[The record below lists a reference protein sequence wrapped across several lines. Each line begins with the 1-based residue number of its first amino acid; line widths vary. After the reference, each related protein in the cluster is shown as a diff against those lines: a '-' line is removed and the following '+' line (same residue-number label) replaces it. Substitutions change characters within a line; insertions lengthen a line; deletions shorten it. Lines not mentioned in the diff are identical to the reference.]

1 MKSQNILKII
11 QKKGIIMK
19 KILKN
24 ATYLWVLTADMLS
37 NFGDVV
43 YYLALMNYVL
53 LVPNSRLALAIVTF
67 SEIFPSFMGLFT
79 GYLADKT
86 VNKISTIKLTLLFR
100 VLLYLILGF
109 CMGFEPALWIV
120 VVAATFNV
128 FADFAGFYE
137 NGLYTPLGLRVAPK
151 EEREQY
157 SAFLQTVTSLLNIA
171 FQALS
176 ALLVGLLS
184 YQKLAF
190 LNAGTFLASLLIMQ
204 LLTPAF
210 RKLLTE
216 QPLKIAEQPSQ
227 TEQKTKGPG
236 ILASFKQ
243 AIVELRKIPEFRLVL
258 ITSPLINACGAIL
271 YPILY
276 PILVLLIS
284 EDPSLVFLNVETTL
298 ALTVLIFFVGNILGS
313 TLVFTLF
320 KKTSMVT
327 LEVAATFSLLG
338 VFIGMLLHQLPIIF
352 FFLTTMGISS
362 GASGPKFN
370 AKFVNSMP
378 EEQLATIGGAV
389 STYFML
395 GQAFTRLLVSGLV
408 LVLAVNQISGFFLT
422 ATGILVLYV
431 LYWLARNQKT
441 PQNQPN

>member
-1 MKSQNILKII
+1 
-11 QKKGIIMK
+11 MK

-24 ATYLWVLTADMLS
+24 TTYLWVLTADMLS

-86 VNKISTIKLTLLFR
+86 VNKIGTIKLTLLFR
-100 VLLYLILGF
+100 VVLYLILGF

-157 SAFLQTVTSLLNIA
+157 SAF
-171 FQALS
+171 
-176 ALLVGLLS
+176 
-184 YQKLAF
+184 
-190 LNAGTFLASLLIMQ
+190 
-204 LLTPAF
+204 

-227 TEQKTKGPG
+227 PEQETKGPG

-271 YPILY
+271 YPIL
-276 PILVLLIS
+276 VLLIS
-284 EDPSLVFLNVETTL
+284 EDPGLVFLNVETTL
-298 ALTVLIFFVGNILGS
+298 ALTILIFFVGHILGS

-338 VFIGMLLHQLPIIF
+338 VFVGMLLHQLPVIF

-408 LVLAVNQISGFFLT
+408 LVLTVDQISGLFLT
-422 ATGILVLYV
+422 TTGLLVLYV

-441 PQNQPN
+441 PQNQSV

>member
-1 MKSQNILKII
+1 
-11 QKKGIIMK
+11 MK

-86 VNKISTIKLTLLFR
+86 VNKIRTIKLTLIFR
-100 VLLYLILGF
+100 VALYLILGF

-120 VVAATFNV
+120 VVAAIFNV

-157 SAFLQTVTSLLNIA
+157 SAFRQTVTSLLNIA

-184 YQKLAF
+184 YQNLAF

-227 TEQKTKGPG
+227 PDQATKGPG

-271 YPILY
+271 YPIL
-276 PILVLLIS
+276 VLLIS
-284 EDPSLVFLNVETTL
+284 EDPNLVFLNVETTL
-298 ALTVLIFFVGNILGS
+298 ALTILIFFVGNILGS

-338 VFIGMLLHQLPIIF
+338 VFVGMLLHQLPVIL
-352 FFLTTMGISS
+352 FFLATMGIGF

-408 LVLAVNQISGFFLT
+408 LVLTVNQISGLFLA
-422 ATGILVLYV
+422 ATGFLVLYV
-431 LYWLARNQKT
+431 LYWLACNQKT
-441 PQNQPN
+441 PQNQPI

>member
-1 MKSQNILKII
+1 
-11 QKKGIIMK
+11 MK

-157 SAFLQTVTSLLNIA
+157 SAFRQTVTSLLNIA

-184 YQKLAF
+184 YQNLAF
-190 LNAGTFLASLLIMQ
+190 LNAGTFLAALLIMQ
-204 LLTPAF
+204 LLTPVF

-216 QPLKIAEQPSQ
+216 QPLKIAEQSSQ
-227 TEQKTKGPG
+227 TEQKTKRPG

-258 ITSPLINACGAIL
+258 ITTPLINACGAIL
-271 YPILY
+271 YPIL
-276 PILVLLIS
+276 VLLIS
-284 EDPSLVFLNVETTL
+284 EDPGLVFLNVETTL
-298 ALTVLIFFVGNILGS
+298 ALTILIFFIGHILGS

-320 KKTSMVT
+320 KNTSMVT

-338 VFIGMLLHQLPIIF
+338 VFVGMLLHQLPIIF

-362 GASGPKFN
+362 
-370 AKFVNSMP
+370 
-378 EEQLATIGGAV
+378 
-389 STYFML
+389 
-395 GQAFTRLLVSGLV
+395 
-408 LVLAVNQISGFFLT
+408 
-422 ATGILVLYV
+422 
-431 LYWLARNQKT
+431 
-441 PQNQPN
+441 

>member
-1 MKSQNILKII
+1 
-11 QKKGIIMK
+11 MK

-120 VVAATFNV
+120 VVAAIFNL

-157 SAFLQTVTSLLNIA
+157 SAFRQTVTSLLNIA

-184 YQKLAF
+184 YQNLAF
-190 LNAGTFLASLLIMQ
+190 LNAGTFLAALLIMQ

-227 TEQKTKGPG
+227 PESETKGPG

-243 AIVELRKIPEFRLVL
+243 AIVELRKIVL
-258 ITSPLINACGAIL
+258 ITSPLISACGA
-271 YPILY
+271 ILY

-284 EDPSLVFLNVETTL
+284 EDPGLVFLNAETTL
-298 ALTVLIFFVGNILGS
+298 ALTILIFFVGNILGS
-313 TLVFTLF
+313 TLVFSLF

-327 LEVAATFSLLG
+327 LEVAATFTLLG

-408 LVLAVNQISGFFLT
+408 LILTVNQISGLFLA
-422 ATGILVLYV
+422 ATGLLVFYV
-431 LYWLARNQKT
+431 FYWLARNQKT
-441 PQNQPN
+441 PQNQSL

>member
-1 MKSQNILKII
+1 
-11 QKKGIIMK
+11 MK

-67 SEIFPSFMGLFT
+67 SGIFPSFMGLFT

-157 SAFLQTVTSLLNIA
+157 SAFRQTVTSLLNIA

-184 YQKLAF
+184 YQNLAF

-204 LLTPAF
+204 LLTPVF

-227 TEQKTKGPG
+227 PQQETKCPGG

-258 ITSPLINACGAIL
+258 ITSPIINACGA
-271 YPILY
+271 ILY

-284 EDPSLVFLNVETTL
+284 EDPNLVFLNVETTL
-298 ALTVLIFFVGNILGS
+298 ALTILIFFIGNILGS

-338 VFIGMLLHQLPIIF
+338 VFAGMLLHQLPIIF

-408 LVLAVNQISGFFLT
+408 LVLAVNQISGLFLA
-422 ATGILVLYV
+422 ATGLLVLYV
-431 LYWLARNQKT
+431 FYWLARNQKI
-441 PQNQPN
+441 PQNQSI

>member
-1 MKSQNILKII
+1 
-11 QKKGIIMK
+11 MK

-86 VNKISTIKLTLLFR
+86 VNKIGTIKLTLLFR

-157 SAFLQTVTSLLNIA
+157 SAFRQTVTSLLNIA

-184 YQKLAF
+184 YQNLAF

-210 RKLLTE
+210 RKLLME

-227 TEQKTKGPG
+227 LESETKGPG

-258 ITSPLINACGAIL
+258 ITSPIINACGA
-271 YPILY
+271 ILY

-284 EDPSLVFLNVETTL
+284 EDPGLVFLNVETTL
-298 ALTVLIFFVGNILGS
+298 ALTILIFFVGNILGS

-338 VFIGMLLHQLPIIF
+338 VFVGMLLHQLPIIF

-408 LVLAVNQISGFFLT
+408 LVLTVNQISGLFLA
-422 ATGILVLYV
+422 ATGLLVLYV

-441 PQNQPN
+441 PQNQSA

>member
-1 MKSQNILKII
+1 
-11 QKKGIIMK
+11 MK

-67 SEIFPSFMGLFT
+67 LEIFPSFMGLFT

-109 CMGFEPALWIV
+109 CMGFKPALWIV
-120 VVAATFNV
+120 VVVATFNV

-157 SAFLQTVTSLLNIA
+157 SAFL
-171 FQALS
+171 
-176 ALLVGLLS
+176 
-184 YQKLAF
+184 
-190 LNAGTFLASLLIMQ
+190 NAGTFLASLLIMQ
-204 LLTPAF
+204 LLTPVF

-216 QPLKIAEQPSQ
+216 QPLKIAEQPIQ
-227 TEQKTKGPG
+227 TEQKTKRPG

-258 ITSPLINACGAIL
+258 ITNPLINACGAIL
-271 YPILY
+271 YPIL
-276 PILVLLIS
+276 VLLIS
-284 EDPSLVFLNVETTL
+284 EDPGLVFLNVETTL
-298 ALTVLIFFVGNILGS
+298 ALTILIFFIGHILGS

-320 KKTSMVT
+320 KNTSMVT

-338 VFIGMLLHQLPIIF
+338 VFVGMLLHQLPIIF

-378 EEQLATIGGAV
+378 
-389 STYFML
+389 
-395 GQAFTRLLVSGLV
+395 
-408 LVLAVNQISGFFLT
+408 
-422 ATGILVLYV
+422 
-431 LYWLARNQKT
+431 
-441 PQNQPN
+441 

>member
-1 MKSQNILKII
+1 
-11 QKKGIIMK
+11 MK

-100 VLLYLILGF
+100 VLLYLILEF

-120 VVAATFNV
+120 VVAASFNV

-157 SAFLQTVTSLLNIA
+157 SAFRQTVTSLLNIA

-184 YQKLAF
+184 YQNLAF

-227 TEQKTKGPG
+227 TEQKTKRPG

-243 AIVELRKIPEFRLVL
+243 AIVELRVPPGPDYQPHYQRLR
-258 ITSPLINACGAIL
+258 S
-271 YPILY
+271 
-276 PILVLLIS
+276 
-284 EDPSLVFLNVETTL
+284 DSL
-298 ALTVLIFFVGNILGS
+298 S
-313 TLVFTLF
+313 Y
-320 KKTSMVT
+320 
-327 LEVAATFSLLG
+327 
-338 VFIGMLLHQLPIIF
+338 
-352 FFLTTMGISS
+352 
-362 GASGPKFN
+362 SGP
-370 AKFVNSMP
+370 AD
-378 EEQLATIGGAV
+378 
-389 STYFML
+389 
-395 GQAFTRLLVSGLV
+395 
-408 LVLAVNQISGFFLT
+408 
-422 ATGILVLYV
+422 
-431 LYWLARNQKT
+431 
-441 PQNQPN
+441 

>member
-1 MKSQNILKII
+1 
-11 QKKGIIMK
+11 MK

-24 ATYLWVLTADMLS
+24 TTYLWVLTADMLS

-86 VNKISTIKLTLLFR
+86 VNKIGTIKLTLLFR
-100 VLLYLILGF
+100 VVLYLILGF

-157 SAFLQTVTSLLNIA
+157 SAF
-171 FQALS
+171 
-176 ALLVGLLS
+176 
-184 YQKLAF
+184 
-190 LNAGTFLASLLIMQ
+190 
-204 LLTPAF
+204 

-258 ITSPLINACGAIL
+258 ITNPLINACGAIL
-271 YPILY
+271 YPIL
-276 PILVLLIS
+276 VLLIS
-284 EDPSLVFLNVETTL
+284 EDPDLVFLNVETTL
-298 ALTVLIFFVGNILGS
+298 ALTILIFFIGHILGS

-338 VFIGMLLHQLPIIF
+338 VFVGMLLHQLPIIF

-408 LVLAVNQISGFFLT
+408 LVLTVDQISGLFLT
-422 ATGILVLYV
+422 ATGLLVLYV
-431 LYWLARNQKT
+431 FYWLARNQKT
-441 PQNQPN
+441 PQNQSV

>member
-1 MKSQNILKII
+1 
-11 QKKGIIMK
+11 MK

-86 VNKISTIKLTLLFR
+86 VNKIGTIKLTLLFR

-157 SAFLQTVTSLLNIA
+157 SAFL
-171 FQALS
+171 
-176 ALLVGLLS
+176 
-184 YQKLAF
+184 
-190 LNAGTFLASLLIMQ
+190 NAGTFLASLLIMQ
-204 LLTPAF
+204 LLTPVF

-258 ITSPLINACGAIL
+258 ITNPLINACGAIL
-271 YPILY
+271 YPIL
-276 PILVLLIS
+276 VLLIS
-284 EDPSLVFLNVETTL
+284 EDPGLVFLNVETTL
-298 ALTVLIFFVGNILGS
+298 ALTILIFFVGNILGS
-313 TLVFTLF
+313 TLVFSLF

-327 LEVAATFSLLG
+327 LEVTATFSLLG

-408 LVLAVNQISGFFLT
+408 LVLTVDQISGFFLT
-422 ATGILVLYV
+422 ATGLLVLYV
-431 LYWLARNQKT
+431 FYWLARNQKI
-441 PQNQPN
+441 PQNQSV